1 MPSIAYG
8 DPVGPEDRYTAVAQ
22 LVQAGHQ
29 MLYVSTSLDT
39 WRTDQPQGIAR
50 DFQIN
55 DTCYRRLDPHYYAW
69 LRSRMHMAKLS
80 AAAGR
85 LAPES
90 FEELRAKFNSIHEWA
105 TGQFGEDRLL
115 DAIDNLDAREYQS
128 PVAEPWQPHRPWP
141 SVSSGNDGGRDFS
154 HHVSERAM
162 ALVHA
167 IRDRALALGWTHE
180 ALYQS
185 RGCLRFP
192 FGQDYG
198 LVCFIGLEDRI
209 GDVAADAIEII
220 APKCREIRRRF
231 YKTTAQMDAT
241 KNNSKTV
248 AGGPIQIGIGLGI

>member
-1 MPSIAYG
+1 M
-8 DPVGPEDRYTAVAQ
+8 
-22 LVQAGHQ
+22 
-29 MLYVSTSLDT
+29 VSTDYGAPVASADRDTMVADPGHAGQEALDVSTALGT
-39 WRTDQPQGIAR
+39 WRTDQPRGIAR

-55 DTCYRRLDPHYYAW
+55 DTCYRRLDPEYYAW

-85 LAPES
+85 LPQNS
-90 FEELRAKFNSIHEWA
+90 FEELRAKFNAIHDWA
-105 TGQFGEDRLL
+105 TAQFGEDRLL
-115 DAIDNLDAREYQS
+115 DAINDLDARDYQP

-141 SVSSGNDGGRDFS
+141 SVSAGNDGGRDFA

-185 RGCLRFP
+185 RGRLRFP

-198 LVCFIGLEDRI
+198 LVCFIGVEDRI
-209 GDVAADAIEII
+209 GNVAADAIQII
-220 APKCREIRRRF
+220 GPPRREIL
-231 YKTTAQMDAT
+231 
-241 KNNSKTV
+241 
-248 AGGPIQIGIGLGI
+248 QIGR